1 MIVDVLL
8 TQSTMISAV
17 RLSVPLIL
25 AALGGAATSHANVFN
40 IALEGF
46 MLIATFFSAW
56 GAIVFESAWIGL
68 LTGIMSSTVCAL
80 LFGILLLK
88 LKANNIVVGLAL
100 NLGLL
105 GLTTWLLQA
114 IFGVRGY
121 IQIESGGF
129 PNIHLPLVEEIPYI
143 GGIISGHNLLV
154 YAAILLAIFA
164 DRFLYD
170 HTLGIRLR
178 AVGEYPEAAESVG
191 VPVMRYRLVAILVS
205 GVLCG
210 VAGSFLT
217 LGGSSIFSENMTAGK
232 GFIALAVV
240 AFSQGRP
247 LLIVFSSLLFGYAEA
262 IAVLLQQFGWPS
274 QIMLSVPY
282 LITVIA
288 LWIMSLFSDRQS

>member
-114 IFGVRGY
+114 IFG
-121 IQIESGGF
+121 
-129 PNIHLPLVEEIPYI
+129 
-143 GGIISGHNLLV
+143 
-154 YAAILLAIFA
+154 
-164 DRFLYD
+164 
-170 HTLGIRLR
+170 LR
-178 AVGEYPEAAESVG
+178 AYI
-191 VPVMRYRLVAILVS
+191 RI
-205 GVLCG
+205 
-210 VAGSFLT
+210 
-217 LGGSSIFSENMTAGK
+217 
-232 GFIALAVV
+232 
-240 AFSQGRP
+240 
-247 LLIVFSSLLFGYAEA
+247 
-262 IAVLLQQFGWPS
+262 
-274 QIMLSVPY
+274 
-282 LITVIA
+282 
-288 LWIMSLFSDRQS
+288 